1 MIDRVLEHLR
11 ALVAAD
17 TSDPRRTVSADH
29 AAVTYAASALHAA
42 GCDVSTDDL
51 GDGCV
56 NVLGVRGRF
65 EDGAG
70 LLINCHLDTVAA
82 DPAWSRD
89 PFDLRIA
96 QGRATGLG
104 ACDIKGAAACVL
116 TALERTEESVA
127 VLFTTDEEGGQ
138 GRCVGG
144 FTDSPPVRPG
154 LVVVAEPTGASP
166 VLQHRGFASFE
177 VEFGGSAGHTSGA
190 GAAAGSA
197 VHKAVRWGQAALELA
212 EADGPLAGARFNIGI
227 IEGGRASNVVASR
240 ATLRFGFRPE
250 PGADSEKRIVRAVAA
265 LKAELPGD
273 GSAEWTDRFVA
284 PPLTAREEAAAA
296 CALWGLDR
304 GPDVDFWTE
313 AALFAAAGFPSV
325 VLGPGDI
332 AQAHAA
338 DEFVEVA
345 QLEACVSRYAGI
357 VRTGPGVPGTCT
369 KGAALAP

>member
-11 ALVAAD
+11 ALVGAD

-29 AAVTYAASALHAA
+29 AAVTHAANALRGA
-42 GCDVSTDDL
+42 GCDVSVEDL
-51 GDGCV
+51 GGGCV

-65 EDGAG
+65 GPG
-70 LLINCHLDTVAA
+70 SGVLLNCHLDTVAA
-82 DPAWSRD
+82 DPAWTRD
-89 PFDLRIA
+89 PLELSVRG
-96 QGRATGLG
+96 GRATGLG

-116 TALERTEESVA
+116 TALERTDGPIA

-138 GRCVGG
+138 GRCVGA
-144 FTDSPPVRPG
+144 FTASLPVRPG
-154 LVVVAEPTGASP
+154 LVVVAEPTGANA

-197 VHKAVRWGQAALELA
+197 IHKAVRWSHAALGLA
-212 EADGPLAGARFNIGI
+212 EDGGPLAGARFNIGI
-227 IEGGRASNVVASR
+227 LEGGRASNVVASK
-240 ATLRFGFRPE
+240 ATTRFGFRPE
-250 PGADSEKRIVRAVAA
+250 PGADSEARFVRAVAA

-273 GSAEWTDRFVA
+273 GSAVWTDRFVA
-284 PPLTAREEAAAA
+284 PPLTATDASAEA
-296 CALWGLDR
+296 CARLGLER

-313 AALFAAAGFPSV
+313 AALFSAAGLPSV

-338 DEFVEVA
+338 DEFVELA
-345 QLEACVSRYAGI
+345 QLEACVARYAAI
-357 VRTGPGVPGTCT
+357 VRTGLGDPIASV